1 MKGAFTFI
9 ELLIVLAIIALLI
22 SALVPVGIR
31 AINEAKTLTVANN
44 LSQIGVAV
52 MSDFYLDHNIVS
64 KVSDVSSFFGDQA
77 ELLKNY
83 ALSVTPTTTSVI
95 VNIWYTAGDVK
106 ASAAQ
111 KYLVSVVSTGN
122 DIPMIKVVLAKYW

>member
-1 MKGAFTFI
+1 LKGAFTFI